1 MKKDIFNLDTIAF
14 YAFED
19 KQKSVEDFKNARFNN
34 AIMLNALYA
43 LQVNKLIEV
52 FGVDSLNFIKKALES
67 NNRQDLAHF
76 ANYFGKNFN
85 DHFNFNN
92 IVFEKVY
99 KKGVILKDVLKVTF
113 TNVKNE
119 VMEAYCFLNS
129 VTFSNEKNEI
139 VTIGRTQ
146 TINK

>member
-113 TNVKNE
+113 TNV
-119 VMEAYCFLNS
+119 
-129 VTFSNEKNEI
+129 
-139 VTIGRTQ
+139 
-146 TINK
+146 